1 MVKHFDRTGAAIR
14 VVVLMAAASL
24 PPAVDL
30 LADEAPPR
38 SSHPL
43 FGESLGLAVN
53 KLGLQNT
60 LDLGR
65 AWRLNGSDSPLLRD
79 AHVSFGFSHV
89 LTPSYTRLGPW
100 VEVAPL
106 SVFELRL
113 GAEGSGYFGTFGS
126 LMSFESYG
134 DSFDDEVRSA
144 RKQEARAG
152 IGSRLYAS
160 PTLRMKVG
168 GIVARS
174 GADFEWWRSN
184 AAGPLYYEPSRDTLL
199 KVDGDRLVTVSTAVL
214 VPRELGR
221 RGSIAFGLSHNLTY
235 VFDAPANRSQR
246 IGVVILRQFGGRRFG
261 LNAPRVGGQVSYY
274 LDDPTRKG
282 QFTAAVGISLAH

>member
-1 MVKHFDRTGAAIR
+1 MVKKLARGWSAIR
-14 VVVLMAAASL
+14 VVALAAAAAFPSS
-24 PPAVDL
+24 PL
-30 LADEAPPR
+30 LAEEAPSQGSR
-38 SSHPL
+38 NL
-43 FGESLGLAVN
+43 FGESLGFSVN
-53 KLGLQNT
+53 KLGLQNA

-65 AWRLNGSDSPLLRD
+65 TWRLNDSDSPLRRD
-79 AHVSFGFSHV
+79 AHLALGFTHV

-106 SVFELRL
+106 SVFELRV
-113 GAEGSGYFGTFGS
+113 GAEGAGYFGTFGS
-126 LMSFESYG
+126 LMSFESYDDPFG
-134 DSFDDEVRSA
+134 DEVRDA

-168 GIVARS
+168 PIVARS
-174 GADFEWWRSN
+174 GADFEWWRTN

-214 VPRELGR
+214 VPHELGR
-221 RGSIAFGLSHNLTY
+221 RGSIAFGVSHNLTY

-246 IGVVILRQFGGRRFG
+246 IGIVVVRQFCGRRFG
-261 LNAPRVGGQVSYY
+261 LKAPRVGGQVSYY

-282 QFTAAVGISLAH
+282 QLTAALGVSLAR